1 MRDPAEGV
9 DQSGCIVTG
18 VRRDR
23 IPLDFEPIIDAAIE
37 AVSSTNAAPCSLYLY
52 GSVAT
57 GAARSPRSDV
67 DLLTI
72 GVDEQ
77 MASALSHRLSDEF
90 HDRCRAVDVGVAQLA
105 DLEGDDDR
113 AYGNRVFLRH
123 YCIHLCGPVVRPGLP
138 AFPADRRAAR
148 GFNGDIEIQ
157 ARRWRSELDRG
168 VEPSEL
174 ARRIARK
181 SLLAVSGLVSIHDG
195 TWTTDRAWAARRWSQ
210 VEPALARELE
220 RLMSW
225 SESPVRTDAP
235 HVRSALDGIVADLI
249 ASFEATIGL
258 WPTT

>member
-1 MRDPAEGV
+1 MRDLAEGV
-9 DQSGCIVTG
+9 DPSGYIVTG

-23 IPLDFEPIIDAAIE
+23 IPPAFEPIIDAAID
-37 AVSSTNAAPCSLYLY
+37 AVTSTNAAPCSLYLY

-57 GAARSPRSDV
+57 GAAHCPRSDV

-77 MASALSHRLSDEF
+77 TAGALSHRLSDEF
-90 HDRCRAVDVGVAQLA
+90 HDRCRAVDIGVAQLV
-105 DLEGDDDR
+105 DLDGDDDR

-138 AFPADRRAAR
+138 AYPADRRAAR
-148 GFNGDIEIQ
+148 GFNGDIEIH

-168 VEPSEL
+168 VDPSEL

-181 SLLAVSGLVSIHDG
+181 SLLAVSGLVSIHEG

-210 VEPALARELE
+210 IEPALAHELE
-220 RLMSW
+220 QLMGW
-225 SESPVRTDAP
+225 SESPVRTGAN
-235 HVRSALDGIVADLI
+235 HVRRALDGIVADLI
-249 ASFEATIGL
+249 ASSDATIGL
-258 WPTT
+258 WHTT